1 MPDQTTGGCQ
11 CGEVRYAIEGEPLEV
26 VVCHCKECQ
35 RQSGSAFGMSLFVS
49 GDSFHLISG
58 NLKSFAVVCDS
69 GRVKTCA
76 FCETCGTRIYHRTG
90 SNISIKA
97 GTLDDTSLLRP
108 THHYWT
114 KRKQPWVI
122 VPGDAISISDDG

>member
-1 MPDQTTGGCQ
+1 MRIWPRERVSNPEIGRTLAAGRHGIVSQIN
-11 CGEVRYAIEGEPLEV
+11 EILWA
-26 VVCHCKECQ
+26 
-35 RQSGSAFGMSLFVS
+35 SL
-49 GDSFHLISG
+49 SG
-58 NLKSFAVVCDS
+58 NLKFFTVVCDS
-69 GRVKTCA
+69 GRIKTCA
-76 FCETCGTRIYHRTG
+76 FCETCGTPIYHRTG

-122 VPGDAISISDDG
+122 IPDDATCIADDG